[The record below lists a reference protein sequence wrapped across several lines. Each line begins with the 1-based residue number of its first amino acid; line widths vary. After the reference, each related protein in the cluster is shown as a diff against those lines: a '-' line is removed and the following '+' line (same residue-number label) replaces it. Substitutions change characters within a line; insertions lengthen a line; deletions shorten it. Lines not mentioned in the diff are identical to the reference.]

1 MPRFAAIAGF
11 ATSGF
16 VFAATRTLRCSRKRS
31 RLRLKCRFLDGVRG
45 PAGIA
50 GALRNVQGRRPAQ
63 QRIRAPPRAQGRVR
77 ESPGPPWARCAPT
90 GPLGLAPSG
99 TESNC
104 VEGPLR
110 PAVVRNGEDRQVTL
124 AGPAKNRR
132 FDVECS
138 PGACNNLQS

>member
-11 ATSGF
+11 ATSG
-16 VFAATRTLRCSRKRS
+16 FAATRTLRCSRKRS

-77 ESPGPPWARCAPT
+77 ESPGPPWATCAPT

-99 TESNC
+99 TESN
-104 VEGPLR
+104 EGPLR
-110 PAVVRNGEDRQVTL
+110 PAVVRNGVGRQVTL
-124 AGPAKNRR
+124 AGTAKNRR
-132 FDVECS
+132 FHVECS